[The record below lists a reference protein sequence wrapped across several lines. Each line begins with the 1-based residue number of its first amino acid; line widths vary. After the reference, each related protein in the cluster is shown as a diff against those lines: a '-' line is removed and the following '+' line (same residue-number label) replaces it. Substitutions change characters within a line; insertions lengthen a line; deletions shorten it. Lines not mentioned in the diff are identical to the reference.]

1 MQFKVGQ
8 KVQLVGDVCFS
19 ASDGDIVTIT
29 RCDNERISFE
39 CGNGDRCSH
48 SIQYFKILPKKTW
61 DTLEVGDILVYK
73 DGAISARRVLAIIDE
88 VVALASGSG
97 VMWYVLANLKN
108 SWTIKGAVTTK
119 QLTLDDIA
127 KKFDIPLDQLR
138 IKDK

>member
-8 KVQLVGDVCFS
+8 KVQLVGDICFS
-19 ASDGDIVTIT
+19 ASVGDIVTIT
-29 RCDNERISFE
+29 RCDNERINFE
-39 CGNGDRCSH
+39 CGNGDSCAH
-48 SIQYFKILPKKTW
+48 AIKYFKAAENTW

-73 DGAISARRVLAIIDE
+73 YGAISARRVLAIIGE